1 MSKTRRP
8 DLTTCTV
15 DGEVVILDRAA
26 GYVHQLNPTASEIWA
41 ACDGQHSPQDI
52 AARLRERFTGVT
64 DDAVL
69 HDVETVLTQFEQLGL
84 LLDAPAAWEASVSD
98 ASGSFI

>member
-52 AARLRERFTGVT
+52 AARLQERFNGVS
-64 DDAVL
+64 DAVL
-69 HDVETVLTQFEQLGL
+69 LDVETVLAQFEQLGL
-84 LLDAPAAWEASVSD
+84 LMHAPAAVG
-98 ASGSFI
+98 ASGSDSSGSMI

>member
-41 ACDGQHSPQDI
+41 ACDGQHSPHDI
-52 AARLRERFTGVT
+52 AARLQERFNGVT
-64 DDAVL
+64 DAVL
-69 HDVETVLTQFEQLGL
+69 RDVETVLTQFEQLGL
-84 LLDAPAAWEASVSD
+84 LLDAPAALEPAFRTSQG
-98 ASGSFI
+98 A

>member
-41 ACDGQHSPQDI
+41 ACDGQHSPQAI
-52 AARLRERFTGVT
+52 AARLQERFNGVS
-64 DDAVL
+64 DAVL

-84 LLDAPAAWEASVSD
+84 LLAAPGPRGASVSD
-98 ASGSFI
+98 TSGSII